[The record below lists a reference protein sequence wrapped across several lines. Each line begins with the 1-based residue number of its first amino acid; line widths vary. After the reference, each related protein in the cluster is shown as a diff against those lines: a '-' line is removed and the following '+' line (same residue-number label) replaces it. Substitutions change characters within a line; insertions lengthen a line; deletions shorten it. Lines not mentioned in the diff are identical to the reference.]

1 MASGNYSASST
12 AGYMTT
18 FSAFLVFVGTIVALV
33 IYGVMD
39 TYKYS
44 LEQIFIVCMA
54 WFYLF
59 TLATKAWLIN
69 PARKFRVG
77 SLAKFRIYA
86 LVTGIVAMFA
96 IAGGYIFKPADDMD
110 PKLYLSITGVYLLL
124 AILFNMFLS

>member
-1 MASGNYSASST
+1 MASGNYSASSI
-12 AGYMTT
+12 AGYTIAFT
-18 FSAFLVFVGTIVALV
+18 AFLVVIGTIVVVV

-39 TYKYS
+39 SYKFS
-44 LEQIFIVCMA
+44 MEQIFIVCMA
-54 WFYLF
+54 WIYLF
-59 TLATKAWLIN
+59 TLVTKAWLIN

-96 IAGGYIFKPADDMD
+96 IAGGYIFRPDDETD
-110 PKLYLSITGVYLLL
+110 PKLYFSIAGVYLSL